1 MNLNKG
7 FYPFAIVSL
16 LFGIMLFILPDE
28 KHKKQVEPQELLLDI
43 MNDARFMSIYEVTD
57 LIVNKDPS
65 IQLIDVRSP
74 EEYAKFTLPSAINIP
89 LDKIFEKDEEE
100 GYLMWEAYLN
110 QDIATNVFF
119 SNGTISANQVWTLCH
134 RLRYKNN
141 YVMYGGL
148 NKWFDKIIKVE
159 PVGMNATN
167 AEIENYWLR
176 KAMQQFFTGA
186 KVEASKVK
194 TSDVKIPVKRKKQ
207 NAAQG
212 GC

>member
-1 MNLNKG
+1 
-7 FYPFAIVSL
+7 
-16 LFGIMLFILPDE
+16 
-28 KHKKQVEPQELLLDI
+28 
-43 MNDARFMSIYEVTD
+43 
-57 LIVNKDPS
+57 
-65 IQLIDVRSP
+65 
-74 EEYAKFTLPSAINIP
+74 
-89 LDKIFEKDEEE
+89 
-100 GYLMWEAYLN
+100 
-110 QDIATNVFF
+110 
-119 SNGTISANQVWTLCH
+119 
-134 RLRYKNN
+134 
-141 YVMYGGL
+141 MYGGL